1 MLIDFTPR
9 PYQTQI
15 FAKIKQHNSLVV
27 LPTGLGK
34 TAIAMML
41 GVHRLMTYSDSKIV
55 FLAPTKPLAEQQFD
69 SFKKHIP
76 LDDSQYALFTGTVAP
91 KKRHEQWQKAR
102 IIFSTPQTL
111 ENDVL
116 GKKISLEDVSLLVFD
131 EVHRAVGDYAYVFLA
146 QNYQEQSHYPLI
158 LGLSASPGANKE
170 KIQEVINNI
179 GAEVVEYKKPDDL
192 DIKQFRQETK
202 VHWEMVALSPEL
214 EKINT
219 YLQQAID
226 KRLQE
231 INTSLQSP
239 RSLRSFSKTSLLQLQ
254 GMLHSRLSRDDAS
267 SEVYTAM
274 SLIAQVLKI
283 LHAQELAQTQTIHAL
298 HEYLYGLLEQS
309 RTTKVKA
316 VAQIVKDPLVLSA
329 LAITRDCIK
338 NNQEHP
344 KVQKLFDKVALLLH
358 KDPQAKVI
366 IFTQFRDSASFIQEQ
381 LSKIISCK
389 IFFGQAKKKGVGHSQ
404 KTQKKILDDFRA
416 GLFSC
421 LIATSV
427 AEEGLDIPSVDHVFF
442 FEPIPSA
449 IRSVQRRGR
458 TGRHSQGNV
467 CVLVTKNTRDETNR
481 WVAFHKE
488 KRMYSVLEEFS
499 KSSSSA
505 SQKNLAQF
513 SSAKLLSSAKQTQN
527 KKDDSKKESFQPK
540 IIADFREKGS
550 LVLKQLHREDID
562 LELKQ
567 LGVGDFLLSSDCCV
581 EFKQATDFI
590 DSVADGRL
598 LAQLSSLVQYKKPL
612 LIIQGDWR
620 EQSLRR
626 VSESAVLG
634 MLSTIT
640 VSYGIPLLYS
650 TSPRETAKLLTT
662 IATREQTQNSDSF
675 TYHTAKPLTD
685 KELLEY
691 VVSSFPAIGGTLA
704 KKILEKYD
712 SLENFFLA
720 SEKDLQSIDLI
731 GPKKAQEIIRL
742 RKLSYKDSK
751 DTFKKHLQ
759 QSLH

>member
-9 PYQTQI
+9 PYQIDI
-15 FAKIKQHNSLVV
+15 FDKIKKDNSLVV

-41 GVHRLMTYSDSKIV
+41 AVHRLMMYPDSKIL
-55 FLAPTKPLAEQQFD
+55 FLTPTKPLAEQQFE

-76 LDDSQYALFTGTVAP
+76 LNDSQYALFTGTVAP
-91 KKRHEQWQKAR
+91 KRRHKKWLDAR
-102 IIFSTPQTL
+102 IIFSTPQTV

-116 GKKISLEDVSLLVFD
+116 GNNISLGDVSLLILD

-146 QNYQEQSHYPLI
+146 QQYFEKSQHPLT

-170 KIQEVINNI
+170 KIEEVIQNI
-179 GAEVVEYKKPDDL
+179 GAQVVEYKKPTDP
-192 DIKQFRQETK
+192 DIRKFRQETIIN
-202 VHWEMVALSPEL
+202 WEQLPLSSQL
-214 EKINT
+214 TKIDT

-226 KRLQE
+226 KRLHE
-231 INTSLQSP
+231 INASLQSP
-239 RSLRSFSKTSLLQLQ
+239 RLLRSFSKTSLLQLQ
-254 GMLHSRLSRDDAS
+254 GMLHSRISRDES
-267 SEVYTAM
+267 SSQVYAAM
-274 SLIAQVLKI
+274 SLIAQVLKL

-298 HEYLYGLLEQS
+298 HQYLYGLLEQS

-316 VAQIVKDPLVLSA
+316 VQYLVKDPLVLGA
-329 LAITRDCIK
+329 LAITRECVK
-338 NNQEHP
+338 NNEEHP
-344 KVQKLFDKVALLLH
+344 KVQKLFDKVALILH
-358 KDPQAKVI
+358 KDPQAKII
-366 IFTQFRDSASFIQEQ
+366 IFAQFRDSASFIQSQ

-389 IFFGQAKKKGVGHSQ
+389 LFFGQAKKKGVGHSQ

-458 TGRHSQGNV
+458 TGRHSQGSV

-499 KSSSSA
+499 KSFA
-505 SQKNLAQF
+505 GTSQKNLTQF
-513 SSAKLLSSAKQTQN
+513 SSAKKMLSSK
-527 KKDDSKKESFQPK
+527 KKESNSEEKLEKNTLSQPK
-540 IIADFREKGS
+540 IIVDFREKGS
-550 LVLKQLHREDID
+550 LVLKQLHRENIS

-567 LGVGDFLLSSDCCV
+567 LGVGDFLLSADCCV
-581 EFKQATDFI
+581 EFKQASDFI
-590 DSVADGRL
+590 DSIANGRL
-598 LAQLSSLVQYKKPL
+598 LSQLLALVQYKKPL
-612 LIIQGDWR
+612 VIIQGDWR

-640 VSYGIPLLYS
+640 VSYGIPLLYTS
-650 TSPRETAKLLTT
+650 SPRETAKLLTT
-662 IATREQTQNSDSF
+662 IASREQSDSSQVF

-691 VVSSFPAIGGTLA
+691 VVSSFPTIGGLLA
-704 KKILEKYD
+704 QKILQRYD
-712 SLENFFLA
+712 TLESFLLA

-731 GPKKAQEIIRL
+731 GPKKAQEIVRL
-742 RKLSYKDSK
+742 RKLSYKESK
-751 DTFKKHLQ
+751 DTLKKGN
-759 QSLH
+759 